1 MLRILGA
8 VLRFHAKGHRSR
20 PNRYDSAWR
29 KFVTGARAVGLLIVG
44 LFLPEPL
51 FAQYEEGSYR
61 VPPTRRGGENAYRQ
75 PMQPWT
81 VEKSP
86 PGSEPAWTLPPAPND
101 PWLDE
106 ERMAEEL
113 AAEGWQLPPEG
124 PQVPEEETRPKR
136 SGRGG
141 GPMGGGGGPGYGAMW
156 FSPQNVKGQGVDFEI
171 VQQDASAAFPV
182 WKSERGI
189 ALLTASVS
197 NSHVF
202 TDALLPD
209 TGRAFPSDLWDI
221 GMGVT
226 FFHEFDGGSKLAVIA
241 SYGSSSDKPFHSID
255 EMNVSLISFLRKP
268 TKSGRDAWVI
278 GAMYSPSGSLN
289 FPIPIL
295 AYEWNPS
302 EQFDMNIGLPL
313 SINWRP
319 RKNWTLSANYLPL
332 TKGNVTL
339 TYDLTERVHL
349 YGGYRSTSEA
359 YFLADRI
366 GKTDRFFALD
376 QRGLVGLRWEL
387 GKRGVLDFSA
397 GYIFDR
403 RYGEGENQGGT
414 WHDEVNVEPG
424 AFVGLNYSLVF

>member
-8 VLRFHAKGHRSR
+8 VVRSYAKRRYNR
-20 PNRYDSAWR
+20 PDRCDSVWR
-29 KFVTGARAVGLLIVG
+29 KLLADCRPAVLLLVG
-44 LFLPEPL
+44 FFLPEPL
-51 FAQYEEGSYR
+51 LAQYDEGSYR
-61 VPPTRRGGENAYRQ
+61 VPPTRQGGENAYRQ

-81 VEKSP
+81 
-86 PGSEPAWTLPPAPND
+86 LPPAPQD
-101 PWLDE
+101 AWLDE

-113 AAEGWQLPPEG
+113 SAEGWQLPPEG
-124 PQVPEEETRPKR
+124 SQVPEDNPRPKR
-136 SGRGG
+136 RGGGG
-141 GPMGGGGGPGYGAMW
+141 GPMGGSGGPGYGAMW
-156 FSPQNVKGQGVDFEI
+156 FLPQNVKGQGVDFEI
-171 VQQDASAAFPV
+171 VQQNASAAFPV
-182 WKSERGI
+182 WKGERGI

-226 FFHEFDGGSKLAVIA
+226 FFHEFDGGSKLALIA

-255 EMNVSLISFLRKP
+255 EMNVSLVSFLRKP
-268 TKSGRDAWVI
+268 TKNGRDAWVI

-319 RKNWTLSANYLPL
+319 RENWTLSANYLPL
-332 TKGNVTL
+332 TNGNVTL
-339 TYDLTERVHL
+339 TYDLSERLHL

-359 YFLADRI
+359 YFLADRV

-376 QRGLVGLRWEL
+376 QRAQLGVRWEI
-387 GKRGVLDFSA
+387 GKNGVLDFSG

-424 AFVGLNYSLVF
+424 AFVGLNYSLMF